1 MMCLQQITQYMYL
14 KLISSHAWTFKLFY
28 LQVHYIQVYIYIYM
42 NQLICLVLYVALYL
56 NNCEQSN
63 FLLFFSINTQYLNKY
78 KFYNQ

>member
-1 MMCLQQITQYMYL
+1 MHEHLNSFIYGYTTYR
-14 KLISSHAWTFKLFY
+14 
-28 LQVHYIQVYIYIYM
+28 YIYIYEW
-42 NQLICLVLYVALYL
+42 QLICLVLYVALYL

>member
-1 MMCLQQITQYMYL
+1 MHEHLNSFIYRYT
-14 KLISSHAWTFKLFY
+14 T
-28 LQVHYIQVYIYIYM
+28 YIY
-42 NQLICLVLYVALYL
+42 QLICLVLDVALYL